1 MRSTERGRWFGDGG
15 SRVVSN
21 STAVYPPIHT
31 PAPGARLSVQS
42 HDIAWAGRSK
52 EEVCTHVAAHA
63 VVHVVGIE
71 GAQQIQLLPSKKF
84 EHRSAQARARTRTHA
99 QTGSARRHTHTQQ
112 RARRQPRSAQSA
124 ACAAAQRRRPGNTH
138 RTLACIVTLPSPSP
152 LPGVRRRNSLWDVRN
167 SFCGRLAGAE
177 DHADFVANLFHKRNN
192 RHTAG
197 GRQAPHGC
205 GRRGPSVSERG
216 SHGRRSAAGQVCAMG
231 GTCVRWLR
239 RGSARVLRAHR
250 IARGARCEVS
260 R

>member
-1 MRSTERGRWFGDGG
+1 LFSVWQYLLSPTCRLFWGPIPSHDGVCWHRMARTQPQAGKAAMRSTERGRWFGDGG
-15 SRVVSN
+15 SRVVSS

-138 RTLACIVTLPSPSP
+138 RTLAC
-152 LPGVRRRNSLWDVRN
+152 
-167 SFCGRLAGAE
+167 
-177 DHADFVANLFHKRNN
+177 
-192 RHTAG
+192 
-197 GRQAPHGC
+197 
-205 GRRGPSVSERG
+205 
-216 SHGRRSAAGQVCAMG
+216 
-231 GTCVRWLR
+231 
-239 RGSARVLRAHR
+239 
-250 IARGARCEVS
+250 
-260 R
+260 